1 MPWDVRQRWPRHWT
15 LYFPGSLGVAGAE
28 NEVVF
33 PSLPLAANSEDGT
46 TLSLWFRINTL
57 VGGPYKLLS
66 DGASGTNFYITVT
79 ATSNNH
85 TVNISHLSSDG
96 LTTNT
101 HSLAFVASN
110 TWQKLTYA
118 FGDGLSRV
126 FAGPTMI
133 EEHDHDGPRPFS
145 NITSLILNANRV
157 LNVNISDLAIYD
169 TFHDEARVA
178 RDFPWNIRTG
188 VPGIEDRAIYYWP
201 FDEGERPRRGYTKTV
216 SEYLHDI
223 MDGQAHATIVGSS
236 VAMSNS
242 SHPLWPRYRINLIN
256 NASSRYIYNQNSH
269 HTVSNVTQINVQ
281 REAASLMR
289 PLGVGRMIFTIDD
302 NINAYKSNVTTW
314 LQVNRAVQM
323 VAEYCGSDHYLF
335 LGDVKRIEDKWV
347 GYSGVQGAGHTNKTV
362 TCDDLVGQLL
372 NVDYAHVVSTT
383 TGYYRYI
390 YDDYHAI
397 NMFFETIS
405 HTPGCYLKRRVG
417 AGFDAS
423 SSELDIINKYW
434 NNFVPAIQSIQKIVE
449 FGNYFAW
456 VSPSSDSF
464 GRMNEIRF
472 EPFSFSQIGTSI
484 TSINQFKS
492 LRSYD
497 SYDELIN
504 QLNVSVFVIPG
515 GGTSPGSGGGI
526 TSPVYIASSTQVLVN
541 IDFVDHVYAKGTN
554 VAGEHYNPGVFVQSQ
569 HWITNAQSNGGGA
582 DRSATTSFSIAQGHH
597 TKGGFYVKN
606 TNASLGMWL
615 TKFVPPVVT
624 YPVIGKGVIVAASST
639 SQNSHGVSEVTLDNH
654 LMQTM
659 TRTGSYVTAVLSFYA
674 TPKRKVDVF
683 LENHFGYAIRANA
696 GDLISI
702 VNSAT
707 DNRDV
712 FFVSSVEH
720 DVALQNGVLVHG
732 LSFTATNYQTVPGGG
747 SPPPPP
753 PPPPDPPPGNNTEWD
768 IYANTG
774 YGATPVSSHYARLIS
789 LNTGTTTYVDNTSE
803 LNTAVAAASPGD
815 MIMCRAGTYNGTI
828 NLNTNGTSAAP
839 IIIRAESTG
848 TWGTRQ
854 IRWQAK
860 VNAGGDHL
868 KIAGIKWH
876 WNPGSSNAYV
886 FSGVHAEVFDC
897 DIVDNYM
904 PSNTSRIFVFNEGA
918 RDLWLHHCYLS
929 NNRGML
935 LAFDPSTT
943 TLAPVRP
950 IIEYN
955 NFENSPAGSNGN
967 HCFQY
972 GQYTNGLP
980 NDYAVVMSSTI
991 RYNRFLNQ
999 NESNG
1004 EIKTSAV
1011 RFYRNYNY
1019 NCKRTAMRAGANH
1032 IFDNNYF
1039 KQVDRP
1045 IRIFGNNQIVV
1056 NNVFDNCFG
1065 EASVGLLEGSTL
1077 AQCNSNYPNANHV
1090 HPQSILIA
1098 HNTFYQCQSRS
1109 IYIGQTQTG
1118 AAQRREPYS
1127 PAYLW
1132 IYNNVFR
1139 LTQGTAI
1146 ALRTPDTVNT
1156 TTTDSYSTSYF
1167 AYHMYHQLDIRNNN
1181 FYLTG
1186 TAVSGRSSGTGRI
1199 AWDDATRTT
1208 STTISGTTSA
1218 DPLLSTTFRI
1228 TSGSPCVNAGLAFT
1242 KNGWNTSS
1250 QYDFDANPRL
1260 AGSAPDQGHFELA

>member
-15 LYFPGSLGVAGAE
+15 LYFPGSIGVAGAE
-28 NEVVF
+28 SEVIF
-33 PSLPLAANSEDGT
+33 PPLPLAANSEDGT
-46 TLSLWFRINTL
+46 TLSLWFKINTL

-66 DGASGTNFYITVT
+66 DGASGTNFSITVT
-79 ATSNNH
+79 ATSTFH
-85 TVNISHLSSDG
+85 TINISHLSSDG

-101 HSLAFVASN
+101 HSLALVASN
-110 TWQKLTYA
+110 TWQKITYA
-118 FGDGLSRV
+118 FGEGVARV
-126 FAGPTMI
+126 FAGPTLI
-133 EEHDHDGPRPFS
+133 AENEHDGPRAFS
-145 NITSLILNANRV
+145 NITSWALNANRV
-157 LNVNISDLAIYD
+157 LNANISDLAIYD
-169 TFHDEARVA
+169 TLHDEARVA

-216 SEYLHDI
+216 SAYLHDI

-302 NINAYKSNVTTW
+302 NINTYKSNVTTW
-314 LQVNRAVQM
+314 LQVNRAVQL

-335 LGDVKRIEDKWV
+335 LGDVKRIDDTWV

-362 TCDDLVGQLL
+362 TCDDLVGHLL
-372 NVDYAHVVSTT
+372 PVDYAHVQSTAI
-383 TGYYRYI
+383 GFERLI
-390 YDDYHAI
+390 YNNWYAHDTFYK
-397 NMFFETIS
+397 TS
-405 HTPGCYLKRRVG
+405 SYTPGCYLKYRSG
-417 AGFDAS
+417 AGFAGTT
-423 SSELDIINKYW
+423 EPTDIVVRYFNK
-434 NNFVPAIQSIQKIVE
+434 FVPALQSIQSVIE

-456 VSPSSDSF
+456 VSPSSDSS
-464 GRMNEIRF
+464 GRMNELRM
-472 EPFSFSQIGTSI
+472 EPFSFAQIGTSI

-504 QLNVSVFVIPG
+504 KLNVTVNIVEPG
-515 GGTSPGSGGGI
+515 YAPGSGGGL
-526 TSPVYIASSTQVLVN
+526 TSPVYIPASTQVIVN
-541 IDFVDHVYAKGTN
+541 FDYQDFYWERGSN
-554 VAGEHYNPGVFVQSQ
+554 VAGHISSIGLLVQST
-569 HWITNAQSNGGGA
+569 HWITNTQSNGSGTDMTG
-582 DRSATTSFSIAQGHH
+582 STSFSAAQGHN
-597 TKGGFYVKN
+597 TKAGYFVKN
-606 TNASLGMWL
+606 SNASLGMWL
-615 TKFVPPVVT
+615 TKFIPRVVIW
-624 YPVIGKGVIVAASST
+624 PVIGRAIHVSAAST
-639 SQNSHGVSEVTLDNH
+639 SQVSHGISEVTLDNH

-659 TRTGSYVTAVLSFYA
+659 TRTGSYVTAVLSFYSN
-674 TPKRKVDVF
+674 PKRKVDVF
-683 LENHFGYAIRANA
+683 IENHFGYAMRANA

-753 PPPPDPPPGNNTEWD
+753 PPPPDPPPGNNAEYD
-768 IYANTG
+768 IYSNSG
-774 YGATPVSSHYARLIS
+774 YGATPVSSHYARWLS
-789 LNTGTTTYVDNTSE
+789 LQTGTETFVDNTAE
-803 LNTAVAAASPGD
+803 LNTAMAAASPGD
-815 MIMCRAGTYNGTI
+815 VIWCRAGTYNGTI

-839 IIIRAESTG
+839 IFIRANSRG
-848 TWGTRQ
+848 TWGTRN

-868 KIAGIKWH
+868 KISGISWN

-886 FSGVHAEVFDC
+886 FSGVHAEIFDC

-918 RDLWLHHCYLS
+918 TDLWMHHCFLS

-943 TLAPVRP
+943 TLAPFRP

-972 GQYTNGLP
+972 GQFTNGVP

-1127 PAYLW
+1127 PAYMW

-1228 TSGSPCVNAGLAFT
+1228 TSGSPCVNAGLAFN